1 MPRWRIATPLLATNY
16 GPNRPSFLA
25 LPKRGKL
32 SIMTSGF
39 VAVPET
45 ATHAETIRAFVN
57 TGNAEHQFYIYTLD
71 EQGALS
77 GVLDLRQLLSATPT
91 TLVRDLTIPPEFSVP
106 PDMDQEQVAH
116 LFARYDLLALP
127 AVKPNTRKLLGVITA
142 HLEVLGLRLHADLWS
157 LRNGLPRRGRH

>member
-1 MPRWRIATPLLATNY
+1 MPRWRIVAPLLTTNY

-25 LPKRGKL
+25 LPKWGKL

-45 ATHAETIRAFVN
+45 ATQAETIRAFVN

-91 TLVRDLTIPPEFSVP
+91 TLVRDLTIPPVLSVP
-106 PDMDQEQVAH
+106 PDMDQEQ
-116 LFARYDLLALP
+116 
-127 AVKPNTRKLLGVITA
+127 
-142 HLEVLGLRLHADLWS
+142 
-157 LRNGLPRRGRH
+157 